1 MKQMWEMAGVMKSV
15 VESRVSRKTVAERIR
30 GL

>member
-15 VESRVSRKTVAERIR
+15 VEARVSRKTVAERIR